1 MYTLLFWIGIALL
14 GLALYIYPSFTVRHM
29 YESYANAP
37 PSLPI
42 RTQGST
48 NVAQPPPSVTGPNV
62 PTGPAGTADFGA
74 LLGNIE
80 SLLKPQIDTPEM
92 ESLPSP
98 TALPP
103 VIDVSGATP
112 QPDGAMTKK
121 SLPQTAQDSNVPK
134 KSGALDQGMSFQN
147 MKPSPV
153 IIVNQMPSNSSYNN
167 ASEQSGRNNHKCPP
181 MPDMKE
187 YIRRDMIPDQA
198 ACPSQTRCPDMR
210 QYIRKDSIPCWACK
224 LK

>member
-14 GLALYIYPSFTVRHM
+14 GLALYIYPSFSVRHM
-29 YESYANAP
+29 YESYADAP
-37 PSLPI
+37 SVLDI
-42 RTQGST
+42 QGIQDIPNT
-48 NVAQPPPSVTGPNV
+48 PPPSVTGPNV
-62 PTGPAGTADFGA
+62 PTGPAGTTDFA
-74 LLGNIE
+74 SLLGNIE
-80 SLLKPQIDTPEM
+80 ALLKPQINTPDI

-98 TALPP
+98 TAPPP

-112 QPDGAMTKK
+112 QPDGATTKK
-121 SLPQTAQDSNVPK
+121 SLPQTAQDSNMPK
-134 KSGALDQGMSFQN
+134 KSGALDQGMTFQN

-153 IIVNQMPSNSSYNN
+153 IIVNQMPSNSSYNEM
-167 ASEQSGRNNHKCPP
+167 SEYGGRNHHKCPP
-181 MPDMKE
+181 TPNMKE

-198 ACPSQTRCPDMR
+198 ACPPQTRCPDMR